1 MPSLQDSIRGLREAR
16 ENRNT
21 VIKNFKFRLFDEF
34 DSNRGVWLRAIKVL
48 AELDCLLSLAK
59 SSNALGDPV
68 CRPEFVEGDAA
79 WVEFKDLRHPALCMR
94 QRLEDFIPNNIKL
107 GLDVGRIA
115 LLTGEFCYF

>member
-1 MPSLQDSIRGLREAR
+1 LKEAR

-21 VIKNFKFRLFDEF
+21 AIKNFKFRLFDEF
-34 DSNRGVWLRAIKVL
+34 DSDRSVWLRAIRVL

-79 WVEFKDLRHPALCMR
+79 WVEFKDLRHPTLCMR
-94 QRLEDFIPNNIKL
+94 QGLGDFIPNDVQL

-115 LLTGEFCYF
+115 LLTGKFRFL